1 MPETAWLCWKCVCHA
16 FNGPSY
22 WMWMSNRD
30 QWTANLLLENKV
42 NSSGSPE
49 FSGISSFD
57 RRSRITK
64 RKDISYGIAIKI
76 IMLIC
81 IQVRQKGPETSKA
94 YSPLSLVPLLQMTHP
109 KVSYGFC
116 PHPHLKK
123 LPHCLFPNHNRFF
136 FFFFVWAWG
145 IRKFLGWGSNPSHS
159 SKLLQRQCW
168 TLNPLCH
175 KKTPLCVP
183 YGLFYV
189 VADKAILFFLM
200 TAWNFI
206 ILLLTSI

>member
-136 FFFFVWAWG
+136 FFFLSEPAAYESSLSGDQIQATAAAWATAVTTLSPSP
-145 IRKFLGWGSNPSHS
+145 LGH
-159 SKLLQRQCW
+159 QR
-168 TLNPLCH
+168 
-175 KKTPLCVP
+175 TP
-183 YGLFYV
+183 
-189 VADKAILFFLM
+189 
-200 TAWNFI
+200 I
-206 ILLLTSI
+206 ITF

>member
-159 SKLLQRQCW
+159 SSLSHSSDNTESFTSRPSKNSHNHILIEAFTNYV
-168 TLNPLCH
+168 TLNMLLNLLEPE
-175 KKTPLCVP
+175 
-183 YGLFYV
+183 FY
-189 VADKAILFFLM
+189 L
-200 TAWNFI
+200 
-206 ILLLTSI
+206 

>member
-1 MPETAWLCWKCVCHA
+1 MSLQIFNFSTQPYSSESPNPKPELQPAQLDPELKNSCALFPDSYCHIMPETAWLCWKCVCHA

-123 LPHCLFPNHNRFF
+123 LPHCLFPN
-136 FFFFVWAWG
+136 
-145 IRKFLGWGSNPSHS
+145 
-159 SKLLQRQCW
+159 Q
-168 TLNPLCH
+168 
-175 KKTPLCVP
+175 
-183 YGLFYV
+183 
-189 VADKAILFFLM
+189 
-200 TAWNFI
+200 
-206 ILLLTSI
+206 